1 MEDKCPKCGETLI
14 TRIIKKKIG
23 LGSIDYP
30 IAQTCPKCNWNK
42 DLTGAGDIDA
52 KPVLQDAGEA
62 KIDEKKAQIISQIKP
77 STGLSSK
84 PAGPPTSINSL
95 IMIVLA
101 ILVVGAIAWV
111 FFMDPTEEKQAG
123 TDPVATPTPIIT
135 STPVLTP
142 PATTIVPE
150 VTASGKQ
157 FSVKTEEKQAVTDP
171 VATPTP
177 IITSTPVLTPATTI
191 VPEVTASGKQFSVK
205 METNRGIT
213 PKNATIKVGDEVIWT
228 NEGTYAI
235 TLVSSDGLFED
246 KFLNNAKRTNYTFK
260 KAGTFSFYLKDD
272 KNMSG
277 TVIVEP

>member
-1 MEDKCPKCGETLI
+1 MEDKCPKCSETLI

-52 KPVLQDAGEA
+52 KPVMQDAGEA
-62 KIDEKKAQIISQIKP
+62 KIDEKKSQIISRIKP

-84 PAGPPTSINSL
+84 PAGSATSINSL

-123 TDPVATPTPIIT
+123 TDPVATPTP
-135 STPVLTP
+135 L
-142 PATTIVPE
+142 
-150 VTASGKQ
+150 
-157 FSVKTEEKQAVTDP
+157 
-171 VATPTP
+171 
-177 IITSTPVLTPATTI
+177 ITSTPVLTPATTI
-191 VPEVTASGKQFSVK
+191 VPEVTASGKQFLVK

-213 PKNATIKVGDEVIWT
+213 PKNATIKAGDDVVWT

-235 TLVSSDGLFED
+235 TLVSLDGLFED
-246 KFLNNAKRTNYTFK
+246 KFLNNAKRINYTFK

-277 TVIVEP
+277 TIIVEP

>member
-84 PAGPPTSINSL
+84 PAGSATSINSL
-95 IMIVLA
+95 ILIVLA
-101 ILVVGAIAWV
+101 ILVAGAIAWV
-111 FFMDPTEEKQAG
+111 FFMDPTEEKQA
-123 TDPVATPTPIIT
+123 
-135 STPVLTP
+135 
-142 PATTIVPE
+142 
-150 VTASGKQ
+150 
-157 FSVKTEEKQAVTDP
+157 VTDP

-177 IITSTPVLTPATTI
+177 LITSTPVLTPATTI

-272 KNMSG
+272 KNLSG
-277 TVIVEP
+277 TIIVEP